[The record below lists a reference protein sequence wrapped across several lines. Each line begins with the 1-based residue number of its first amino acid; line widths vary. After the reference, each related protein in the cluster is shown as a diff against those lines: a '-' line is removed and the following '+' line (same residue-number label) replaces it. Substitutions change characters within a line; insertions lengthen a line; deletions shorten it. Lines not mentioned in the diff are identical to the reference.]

1 MNSPNLRPARSIG
14 RQSGAVLIE
23 AMIGFLIF
31 AVGVLGLVGIQASM
45 SRAQNGAKIR
55 ADAVQLAN
63 EAVGLMW
70 ADSQPNHS
78 KYTSAGC
85 AGHPPCQAWL
95 AKVQRTLPAGE
106 GQVQFEAANLG
117 EVRVLVKWTL
127 PDEGPHRYEMIGVVM
142 P

>member
-1 MNSPNLRPARSIG
+1 MTNPKVQLPKSTGYQR
-14 RQSGAVLIE
+14 GAVLIE

-63 EAVGLMW
+63 EVVGLMW
-70 ADSQPNHS
+70 ADSQPNHA
-78 KYTSAGC
+78 KYTIGGC

-106 GQVQFEAANLG
+106 GQVQFDAANLG
-117 EVRVLVKWTL
+117 EVQVLVKWTL